1 FCTSEPLRA
10 STRASS
16 GFTLFKHSSPSF
28 GSQQPCSYSNPSE
41 DIRIGRW
48 CTLAG
53 SHLRSLSLRVRAWH
67 PNTRI
72 DVRLLGPCFKTG
84 RLQPLRQHPS
94 KCADLSPGW
103 RYVVSPIRPPRRE
116 VRDRDLY
123 PTAQTDAGLP
133 AEECT
138 GQKSG

>member
-1 FCTSEPLRA
+1 MMRL
-10 STRASS
+10 
-16 GFTLFKHSSPSF
+16 K
-28 GSQQPCSYSNPSE
+28 
-41 DIRIGRW
+41 
-48 CTLAG
+48 G
-53 SHLRSLSLRVRAWH
+53 SHLRSLSFRVRVLH

-94 KCADLSPGW
+94 RCADLSPGW
-103 RYVVSPIRPPRRE
+103 LHVVSPISSPRKE
-116 VRDRDLY
+116 VHDRDLY

-133 AEECT
+133 IEECT